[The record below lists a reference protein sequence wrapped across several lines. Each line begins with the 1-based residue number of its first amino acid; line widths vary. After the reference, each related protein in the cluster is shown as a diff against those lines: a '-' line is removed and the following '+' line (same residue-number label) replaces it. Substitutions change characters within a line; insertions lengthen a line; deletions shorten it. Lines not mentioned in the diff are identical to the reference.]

1 MSNPAIETVKA
12 IKRCI
17 QSDFFANESSK
28 DSGIYQLMIK
38 DEKSSQE
45 LNINTKNAAECLL
58 LSTDIDR
65 SKDDTPA
72 KKTTKDSLLPFFEP
86 AESGIT
92 QQCDLILI
100 GSRDENLFVFLIE
113 MKQANKGHYL
123 QQMKSSKLF
132 INFVLEILAL
142 HSKCT
147 AHPPHFFGVLCYGE
161 QRRARIQPSKHL
173 TFQFEERNGLHVS
186 EWYAPSIRLPELLS
200 AALRCL
206 QVKAE

>member
-28 DSGIYQLMIK
+28 DSGIYQLTIV
-38 DEKSSQE
+38 DEKSRQE

-58 LSTDIDR
+58 LSTDVDR
-65 SKDDTPA
+65 NKDTQTKA
-72 KKTTKDSLLPFFEP
+72 ITKDSLLPFFEP

-132 INFVLEILAL
+132 VNFVLEILTL
-142 HSKCT
+142 HSKCI
-147 AHPPHFFGVLCYGE
+147 AHPPHFFGVLCYGD
-161 QRRARIQPSKHL
+161 QRRARNQPSKHL

-200 AALRCL
+200 AALRCV
-206 QVKAE
+206 QVKAV

>member
-17 QSDFFANESSK
+17 QRDFFANESSK
-28 DSGIYQLMIK
+28 DSGIYQLTIV
-38 DEKSSQE
+38 DEKSRQE

-58 LSTDIDR
+58 LSTDVDR
-65 SKDDTPA
+65 NKDSNQA
-72 KKTTKDSLLPFFEP
+72 KSIAKDSLLPFFEP
-86 AESGIT
+86 TESGIT

-132 INFVLEILAL
+132 VNFVLEILTL

-147 AHPPHFFGVLCYGE
+147 AHPPHFFGVLCYGD
-161 QRRARIQPSKHL
+161 QRRARNQPSKHL

-186 EWYAPSIRLPELLS
+186 EWYASSINLPALLS
-200 AALRCL
+200 AALRCV
-206 QVKAE
+206 QGKAA